1 MHERE
6 KAPSSVGRPRGHDQY
21 IEVTFRSLT
30 AHAGIAVL
38 RDEDVVFVKVE
49 GWVERPAK
57 ALHGAA
63 LRGTL
68 RGAVGVMRRRAVMQ
82 DGGGGANMRWRGVEP
97 EAQEECGAGN
107 EGKDPVGEACSH

>member
-21 IEVTFRSLT
+21 VEVTFRSLT

-49 GWVERPAK
+49 G
-57 ALHGAA
+57 G
-63 LRGTL
+63 
-68 RGAVGVMRRRAVMQ
+68 
-82 DGGGGANMRWRGVEP
+82 
-97 EAQEECGAGN
+97 
-107 EGKDPVGEACSH
+107 